1 MASTDPGQEPG
12 ILAELEAQLG
22 HAFSDRTPLRRA
34 LTHSSA
40 VMAARDSK
48 KSDEAAGSYERL
60 EFLGDRV
67 LGLVVADLLLRRFPD
82 ESEGHL
88 AKRFA
93 YLVSGEI
100 LAGVAREIAL
110 GRFIA
115 FSRGEAESGG
125 GENPAILAD
134 VMEAVIAALYRDG
147 GLEAARRFI
156 EPHWRPL
163 VEADLQPPREPK
175 TALQEWAQGRGLALP
190 RYEISAREGPPHDP
204 RFTVRVTVERKA
216 GALEAEGE
224 GRSKR
229 QAEQAA
235 AAELL
240 GRLDAEE
247 GA

>member
-1 MASTDPGQEPG
+1 MASTSPAPDAGRFG
-12 ILAELEAQLG
+12 ELEARLG
-22 HAFSDRTPLRRA
+22 HSFKEGGQLQRA

-40 VMAARDSK
+40 LARSK
-48 KSDEAAGSYERL
+48 GGRGSYERL

-82 ESEGHL
+82 ESEGEL

-100 LAGVAREIAL
+100 LAKVARQIEL
-110 GRFIA
+110 GPLIA
-115 FSRGEAESGG
+115 FSRGEADSGG
-125 GENPAILAD
+125 SDNPAILAD

-156 EPHWRPL
+156 EPRWKPL
-163 VEADLQPPREPK
+163 VEADHEPPREPK

-190 RYEISAREGPPHDP
+190 KYVEVAREGPAHDP
-204 RFTVRVTVERKA
+204 RFTIEVRLEEGKA
-216 GALEAEGE
+216 GRSARGE

-229 QAEQAA
+229 QAEQE
-235 AAELL
+235 AAEALL
-240 GRLDAEE
+240 RDLGIGKEE
-247 GA
+247 KK

>member
-1 MASTDPGQEPG
+1 MASTSPAPDAGRLG
-12 ILAELEAQLG
+12 ELEARLG
-22 HAFSDRTPLRRA
+22 HSFKEGGQLQRA

-40 VMAARDSK
+40 LARSK
-48 KSDEAAGSYERL
+48 GGRGSYERL

-82 ESEGHL
+82 ESEGEL

-100 LAGVAREIAL
+100 LAKVARLIEL
-110 GRFIA
+110 GPYIA
-115 FSRGEAESGG
+115 FSRGEADSGG
-125 GENPAILAD
+125 SDNPAILAD

-156 EPHWRPL
+156 EPRWKPL
-163 VEADLQPPREPK
+163 VEADHEPPREPK

-190 RYEISAREGPPHDP
+190 KYVEVAREGPAHDP
-204 RFTVRVTVERKA
+204 RFTIEVRLEEGKAERSA
-216 GALEAEGE
+216 RGE

-229 QAEQAA
+229 QAEQE
-235 AAELL
+235 AAEALL
-240 GRLDAEE
+240 RDL
-247 GA
+247 GAGKEDSK

>member
-1 MASTDPGQEPG
+1 MASTSPASDEGRLG
-12 ILAELEAQLG
+12 DLEARLG
-22 HAFSDRTPLRRA
+22 HSFKEGGQLQRA

-40 VMAARDSK
+40 LARSK
-48 KSDEAAGSYERL
+48 GGRSSYERL

-82 ESEGHL
+82 ESEGEL

-100 LAGVAREIAL
+100 LAKVARQIEL
-110 GRFIA
+110 GPLIA
-115 FSRGEAESGG
+115 FSRGEADSGG
-125 GENPAILAD
+125 SDNPAILAD

-156 EPHWRPL
+156 EPRWKPL
-163 VEADLQPPREPK
+163 VEADHEPPREPK

-190 RYEISAREGPPHDP
+190 KYVEVAREGPAHDP
-204 RFTVRVTVERKA
+204 RFTIEVRLEERKA
-216 GALEAEGE
+216 ERSARGE

-229 QAEQAA
+229 QAEQE
-235 AAELL
+235 AAEALL
-240 GRLDAEE
+240 RDL
-247 GA
+247 GAGKEDSK

>member
-1 MASTDPGQEPG
+1 MASTSPAPDAGRLG
-12 ILAELEAQLG
+12 ELEARLG
-22 HAFSDRTPLRRA
+22 HSFKEGGQLQRA

-40 VMAARDSK
+40 LARSK
-48 KSDEAAGSYERL
+48 GGRGSYERL

-82 ESEGHL
+82 ESEGEL

-100 LAGVAREIAL
+100 LAKVARQIEL
-110 GRFIA
+110 GSLIA
-115 FSRGEAESGG
+115 FSRGEADSGG
-125 GENPAILAD
+125 SDNPAILAD

-156 EPHWRPL
+156 EPRWKPL
-163 VEADLQPPREPK
+163 VEADHEPPREPK

-190 RYEISAREGPPHDP
+190 KYVEVAREGPAHDP
-204 RFTVRVTVERKA
+204 RFTIEVRLEEGKAERSA
-216 GALEAEGE
+216 RGE

-229 QAEQAA
+229 QAEQE
-235 AAELL
+235 AAEALL
-240 GRLDAEE
+240 RDL
-247 GA
+247 GAGKEDSK

>member
-1 MASTDPGQEPG
+1 MQQT
-12 ILAELEAQLG
+12 LG
-22 HAFSDRTPLRRA
+22 HRFDDPQRLRLA

-40 VMAARDSK
+40 LPR
-48 KSDEAAGSYERL
+48 AGSGNNSYERL

-82 ESEGHL
+82 EVEGQL

-100 LAGVAREIAL
+100 LSRVAREIGL
-110 GRFIA
+110 GQHIV
-115 FSRGEAESGG
+115 FSRGEADAGG

-156 EPHWRPL
+156 EPRWTPL
-163 VEADLQPPREPK
+163 VEADLKPPREPK

-190 RYEISAREGPPHDP
+190 RYLEISREGPAHDP
-204 RFTVRVTVERKA
+204 RFTIEVV
-216 GALEAEGE
+216 LEHKGKTITARGE

-229 QAEQAA
+229 QAEQL
-235 AAELL
+235 AAEALL
-240 GRLDAEE
+240 ARFEQGEE
-247 GA
+247 P